1 MAQGSFTAGVNAWV
15 AETKQRMSLVRRE
28 AAQRV
33 VEIMQTPGP
42 SVATV
47 KKAISAGA
55 GLGRIKK
62 NGDRGVSK
70 KAFGPIPNPGG
81 TGNLPVVSGFL
92 RASLMGVI
100 GEGTFTATEPPKDGS
115 GFSYDAGQINLVIA
129 GSKLTDTITVAYT
142 AAYARRM
149 EYGFKGT
156 DSLGRKYNQPG
167 RAFVRLAAQQWG
179 RVVQEVSAEAQTRA
193 TK

>member
-1 MAQGSFTAGVNAWV
+1 MAQGPFSAGVSAWV
-15 AETKQRMSLVRRE
+15 AQTKERMDAVRKE
-28 AAQRV
+28 SAQRV

-81 TGNLPVVSGFL
+81 TGNLPVDSGFL

-193 TK
+193 AR

>member
-1 MAQGSFTAGVNAWV
+1 MGQASFSAAVSAWV
-15 AETKQRMSLVRRE
+15 TETKERMDAVRKE
-28 AAQRV
+28 AAKRTV
-33 VEIMQTPGP
+33 AIMQTPGP

-55 GLGRIKK
+55 GLGRVKK
-62 NGDRGVSK
+62 NGERGVSK

-81 TGNLPVVSGFL
+81 TGNLPVDSGFL

-156 DSLGRKYNQPG
+156 DSLGREYNQSG
-167 RAFVRLAAQQWG
+167 RRFVALAAQQWG
-179 RVVQEVSAEAQTRA
+179 RVVSEVAAEAQTRA

>member
-1 MAQGSFTAGVNAWV
+1 MAQGPFSAGVTAWI
-15 AETKQRMSLVRRE
+15 AETRERMAAVRQE

-55 GLGRIKK
+55 GLGRVKK

-81 TGNLPVVSGFL
+81 TGNLPVDSGFL
-92 RASLMGVI
+92 WSSLRAEIGVDPIPVFDKPEDMARMTYNPDPINFVII
-100 GEGTFTATEPPKDGS
+100 GAQAK
-115 GFSYDAGQINLVIA
+115 
-129 GSKLTDTITVAYT
+129 DTITVAYT

-179 RVVQEVSAEAQTRA
+179 KIVRDVSLEAQNRA
-193 TK
+193 K

>member
-1 MAQGSFTAGVNAWV
+1 MAQGPFSAGVTAWI
-15 AETKQRMSLVRRE
+15 AETRERMAAVRQE

-55 GLGRIKK
+55 GLGRVKK

-81 TGNLPVVSGFL
+81 TGNLPVDSGFL

-167 RAFVRLAAQQWG
+167 RAFVRLAAQQWQ
-179 RVVQEVSAEAQTRA
+179 RVCTEVATEAQKGA